1 MDSISLLTVL
11 VRIVGCSH
19 SPHLPLHLNPHPHS
33 SLLSPHH
40 HLHTQHTDFWL
51 SSKIFRYKYNTAW
64 ATPCFA
70 ILQSVCRIMVTLA
83 RTRIC
88 IFIIY
93 LIRKFLYLGNIG
105 LFNTNRIPG
114 PHTERCEPPICTGG
128 RYILGGRKIFKD
140 KTWGLPCV

>member
-1 MDSISLLTVL
+1 MKRVFFRWRCFVLMFPFNQQTFKQTKDDSMWLSAILKMDSLSCLNMDSISLLTVL
-11 VRIVGCSH
+11 VRIVCCSH
-19 SPHLPLHLNPHPHS
+19 SPYLPLHLNPHPHS

-88 IFIIY
+88 IFIIF
-93 LIRKFLYLGNIG
+93 LIRKFLY
-105 LFNTNRIPG
+105 
-114 PHTERCEPPICTGG
+114 
-128 RYILGGRKIFKD
+128 
-140 KTWGLPCV
+140 